1 MYRMIMLAL
10 TGFVAILSGC
20 ADEPSTAAHSGESI
34 GESIKAVPIAEAL
47 GLASIEEEIVRAD
60 VIARVSLD
68 AVATEVV
75 SVTEENTGYA
85 PALLFTFD
93 VHEYMKGTGGDE
105 VVGVSPTAE
114 AFDTAEEARSHLSRY
129 SSERDS
135 SWDGREAIVFLRDYA
150 SLRASQG
157 QTPRYVLGYL
167 DLGRDGYTVASPVYK
182 RWLPQANSSEVRPTA
197 RSSQA
202 QGEKHFLRDDPA
214 RPAAPRSSGGGA
226 QSSAGPSTIA
236 LGDFK
241 AKVSAIGA
249 QIAAGD
255 GSVAFR
261 QCVHNAYAGSRMIE
275 AGRVSAWSYDVDM
288 VSGSAGGYKVG
299 GREGYGVGEYTY
311 GEHWIEGDDKDLFR
325 VTTKNPEPMRW
336 YVPETAPPDGTSYAA
351 EVVTVRP
358 LPAGVYSFRT
368 HAIGGHFLWCGVI
381 TDNER
386 AHGYEY
392 TVTVEALSGI
402 VHEAFFD
409 PADLSSGIGANATS
423 GVLKPTTFGS
433 NVLDRIEWESGTLK
447 VNLTGSHVGK
457 HLDFLDVDG
466 ELALTVAVDDAVA
479 ADGLLTWAVPDQ
491 PWESGDLLM
500 VRLYSKTPELC
511 APREHFAKPGACY

>member
-1 MYRMIMLAL
+1 MA
-10 TGFVAILSGC
+10 F
-20 ADEPSTAAHSGESI
+20 
-34 GESIKAVPIAEAL
+34 PIAEAL
-47 GLASIEEEIVRAD
+47 GLASIEEEIVKAD

-93 VHEYMKGTGGDE
+93 VHEYVKGTGGDE
-105 VVGVSPTAE
+105 VVGVSPTFG
-114 AFDTAEEARSHLSRY
+114 AFDTADEARSHLSRY

-135 SWDGREAIVFLRDYA
+135 RWDGREAIVFLRDYA

-182 RWLPQANSSEVRPTA
+182 RWLPQASNSEMKTTA

-255 GSVAFR
+255 GSDAFR
-261 QCVHNAYAGSRMIE
+261 ECVWGAYLEGRMIE
-275 AGRVSAWSYDVDM
+275 TGYSSVFSRDANM

-299 GREGYGVGEYTY
+299 FREGYGYGEYTY
-311 GEHWIEGDDKDLFR
+311 GEHWTEGDDKDLFR

-336 YVPETAPPDGTSYAA
+336 HAPETSPADGTKLRHRRRYGAPPACGR
-351 EVVTVRP
+351 VL
-358 LPAGVYSFRT
+358 LPRARNKRRLF
-368 HAIGGHFLWCGVI
+368 FWCGVI

-386 AHGYEY
+386 AHGDEY
-392 TVTVEALSGI
+392 TVTVEALSG
-402 VHEAFFD
+402 VS
-409 PADLSSGIGANATS
+409 PR
-423 GVLKPTTFGS
+423 GVLRPRRPDGG
-433 NVLDRIEWESGTLK
+433 RRCQR
-447 VNLTGSHVGK
+447 
-457 HLDFLDVDG
+457 HLWRA
-466 ELALTVAVDDAVA
+466 EAH
-479 ADGLLTWAVPDQ
+479 
-491 PWESGDLLM
+491 DL
-500 VRLYSKTPELC
+500 RLQCP
-511 APREHFAKPGACY
+511 

>member
-10 TGFVAILSGC
+10 MGLVAVLAGC
-20 ADEPSTAAHSGESI
+20 ADEPSTTTHSGESTMDF
-34 GESIKAVPIAEAL
+34 SIAEAL
-47 GLASIEEEIVRAD
+47 GLASIEEEIVQAD

-68 AVATEVV
+68 SVATEVV
-75 SVTEENTGYA
+75 SVTEEATGYA

-114 AFDTAEEARSHLSRY
+114 AFDTADEARSHLSRY

-135 SWDGREAIVFLRDYA
+135 RWDGREAIVFLRDYA

-157 QTPRYVLGYL
+157 ETPRYFLGYL

-182 RWLPQANSSEVRPTA
+182 RWLPQASNSEMKTTA

-214 RPAAPRSSGGGA
+214 RPAAPRSSGGGG
-226 QSSAGPSTIA
+226 QSSGGPSTIA
-236 LGDFK
+236 LGALK
-241 AKVSAIGA
+241 AQVSAIGA

-255 GSVAFR
+255 GSDAFR
-261 QCVHNAYAGSRMIE
+261 KCVYGAYWGSRLIE
-275 AGRVSAWSYDVDM
+275 AGHGWAISHDANM

-311 GEHWIEGDDKDLFR
+311 GEHWMEGDDKDLFR
-325 VTTKNPEPMRW
+325 VTTRDLVPRRW
-336 YVPETAPPDGTSYAA
+336 YVPETSPPDGTSYLAD
-351 EVVTVRP
+351 VVTVRP
-358 LPAGVYSFRT
+358 LPAGVYSVRA
-368 HAIGGHFLWCGVI
+368 HAIRGDLLWCGVI
-381 TDNER
+381 TDVQR
-386 AHGYEY
+386 AYGDEY
-392 TVTVEALSGI
+392 TVTAEALSGI
-402 VHEAFFD
+402 SHEAFFD
-409 PADLSSGIGANATS
+409 PAGLTAGVGANATS

-433 NVLDRIEWESGTLK
+433 NVLDRIEWESGALK

-466 ELALTVAVDDAVA
+466 ELALTLEVDDAVA

-511 APREHFAKPGACY
+511 APREDFAKPGACY